1 MNLFELMAKISLD
14 TKEFDSKLN
23 GLAGKATKA
32 LGGAVKTTAKATT
45 ALVGAGAAGLTALT
59 KQGVSAYA
67 EYEQLEGGVET
78 LFKNAKNTVVAN
90 AKEAYKTAGLSMN
103 EYMETA
109 NGMAAALGQTISSN
123 EGVAAY
129 ADKAIQDMS
138 DNANKMGTS
147 MESIQN
153 AYNGFSKQ
161 NYTMLD
167 NLKLGYG
174 GTKSEAERLIKDA
187 EKLNKNF
194 RATRDANDNLT
205 MSYADMVDAIHIVQD
220 EMGITGTT
228 ADEAMK
234 TISGSAGMAKA
245 AWNNVVTSIASG
257 DTKQL
262 SKSIDNLVES
272 IVGGPDGGGLLNN
285 LKPAILNAIKGVGK
299 LITQAAPI
307 IADVLPQLMEE
318 ILPPLTNAL
327 VELMKTALPVLARML
342 PGLIST
348 LLPALIE
355 SFVTLVGALIEEW
368 PTIWAGLKDA
378 MRVVIDTIEQAIN
391 ERFPYLGTMIKEM
404 IQGLA
409 DCAPLIISLVVAFK
423 GLVIITKITKLIQGF
438 IGVLKAI
445 KNFSILGKIK
455 SVATGIVGLTK
466 TIGAFVVANG
476 PVLLIIAA
484 VAAAI
489 VGIIA
494 LIKNWDA
501 VVEFAKGVW
510 EEFISFWGDAFAG
523 LGQLISD
530 IWNGI
535 CDTIS
540 GAWEGLQEWLVGY
553 IEEFVNFWSEAWE
566 GAKQLVSDVW
576 NAISEFF
583 SGIWTSISE
592 TASTIWNG
600 VTGFFSETWSSI
612 KETATGVW
620 NEFSSW
626 IGETWNGIKE
636 KASETWT
643 NIKEG
648 IGEKWNSIKENT
660 STAWSNIKSGLSS
673 AWSGITNGV
682 RSFGS
687 SFKSFWGDIMSGI
700 SGKTKDLISSALTW
714 GKDLIDNFIGGIK
727 SMMGKLGDAVKGVAS
742 KIKSFLGFSEPEEGP
757 LSNFHTYAPD
767 MIDLFTKGIY
777 DNMNQV
783 TKASSDLAAAIK
795 PGMPDGLDT
804 VSVGGT
810 VSTAVAGGGDL
821 IIPVYIG
828 ANKLDEILIKQ
839 EQLTNYR
846 SGGR

>member
-1 MNLFELMAKISLD
+1 M
-14 TKEFDSKLN
+14 
-23 GLAGKATKA
+23 
-32 LGGAVKTTAKATT
+32 
-45 ALVGAGAAGLTALT
+45 
-59 KQGVSAYA
+59 
-67 EYEQLEGGVET
+67 
-78 LFKNAKNTVVAN
+78 
-90 AKEAYKTAGLSMN
+90 
-103 EYMETA
+103 
-109 NGMAAALGQTISSN
+109 
-123 EGVAAY
+123 
-129 ADKAIQDMS
+129 
-138 DNANKMGTS
+138 
-147 MESIQN
+147 
-153 AYNGFSKQ
+153 
-161 NYTMLD
+161 
-167 NLKLGYG
+167 GYG
-174 GTKSEAERLIKDA
+174 GTKSEAERLIKEA

-355 SFVTLVGALIEEW
+355 SFAALIGALIDEW
-368 PTIWAGLKDA
+368 PTLWAGIKEA
-378 MRVVIDTIEQAIN
+378 MKVVIDTIEKEVN
-391 ERFPYLGTMIKEM
+391 ERFPFVGTLIKE
-404 IQGLA
+404 ILQNLA
-409 DCAPLIISLVVAFK
+409 NMAPLIIGLVAAIK
-423 GLVIITKITKLIQGF
+423 GLAALNGVIKMVNNLKEGI
-438 IGVLKAI
+438 KAI
-445 KNFSILGKIK
+445 KGFKLLSKIK
-455 SVATGIVGLTK
+455 SVGTAIAGLAK
-466 TIGAFVVANG
+466 TVGAFVVANG

-484 VAAAI
+484 IAAAI

-501 VVEFAKGVW
+501 VVEFAKGVAT
-510 EEFISFWGDAFAG
+510 EFVEFWGE
-523 LGQLISD
+523 
-530 IWNGI
+530 
-535 CDTIS
+535 
-540 GAWEGLQEWLVGY
+540 AWEGLKQLVSDAWDAIWGTITETWEAIVSWLEGY
-553 IEEFVNFWSEAWE
+553 IEEFVEFWTEAWE

-576 NAISEFF
+576 NGISEFF

-592 TASTIWNG
+592 TASEIWNG

-682 RSFGS
+682 KSFGS
-687 SFKSFWGDIMSGI
+687 SFKSFWGDILSGI
-700 SGKTKDLISSALTW
+700 SGKTSELITSALTW

-727 SMMGKLGDAVKGVAS
+727 SMMGKLGDAIKGVAS
-742 KIKSFLGFSEPEEGP
+742 KIKSFLGFSEPEDGP

-777 DNMNQV
+777 DNMRQV
-783 TKASSDLAAAIK
+783 EQASSDLAAAIR
-795 PGMPDGLDT
+795 PVMPEDNNTIAIRGNVATATAGM
-804 VSVGGT
+804 
-810 VSTAVAGGGDL
+810 GGDL

-839 EQLTNYR
+839 EQLINYR